1 MTGFSTFTRFSGNT
15 GLWDDHTGLW
25 GGFTGFSASYQ
36 AALTLDFLT
45 GTLDSRITFT
55 RAATVAT
62 FVGSN
67 GLIQSAATNVPR
79 FDYDPVT
86 LAPRGLLIEGQRAN
100 LLLYSDQFDFS
111 PNWLKTNTTVT
122 ANATASPDGTTNA
135 DKLIGTITAAGH
147 QCQQTAVLTAT
158 LGTTYTFS
166 IYLKAAEYGFAFIG
180 INGTAFV
187 AQPYISVNL
196 SSGAVATTNGSPVSS
211 STQFLGNGWLRVVI
225 TGTTDVA
232 VSTVSPDIRPSP
244 DGVWANRNAAQD
256 GTSGIFVWGA
266 QLEVNVFASSYIP
279 TVATTV
285 TRAAD
290 SAVMTGTNFSSWFNA
305 SEGTFVASASTDST
319 ASARGV
325 YAASDGTNNNR
336 IYLNVTTGA
345 QHLVVA
351 SGSTQADITVAS
363 SVSNN
368 TIFRDAFAYIQN
380 NAGGAT
386 NGVLG
391 PADVPPTT
399 IPVVNQFRLGARGD
413 NTIRLDGRIRSV
425 SYYPQRLPSAQ
436 LQALST

>member
-1 MTGFSTFTRFSGNT
+1 MTGFSTFTGFSGNT

-55 RAATVAT
+55 RSSTAT

-67 GLIQSAATNVPR
+67 GLIQSAAINVPR

-100 LLLYSDQFDFS
+100 LLLNSNIS
-111 PNWLKTNTTVT
+111 GTNLTTQSVTVT
-122 ANATASPDGTTNA
+122 AQSYTISFYGT
-135 DKLIGTITAAGH
+135 GTITLAG
-147 QCQQTAVLTAT
+147 A
-158 LGTTYTFS
+158 
-166 IYLKAAEYGFAFIG
+166 
-180 INGTAFV
+180 
-187 AQPYISVNL
+187 SVQI
-196 SSGAVATTNGSPVSS
+196 V
-211 STQFLGNGWLRVVI
+211 
-225 TGTTDVA
+225 TGTGAYPSRRTLTFTPTAGVL
-232 VSTVSPDIRPSP
+232 VCTVT
-244 DGVWANRNAAQD
+244 
-256 GTSGIFVWGA
+256 GTVQYA
-266 QLEVNVFASSYIP
+266 QLEASVFASSFIP
-279 TVATTV
+279 TAGTTV

-305 SEGTFVASASTDST
+305 SEGTFVASASIDST
-319 ASARGV
+319 ASIRGV